1 MSIPAYI
8 YARFSSLEQGKGTS
22 LRRQITDCRNRI
34 EREGWEYPVSEQER
48 QDRDYT
54 DEGKSA
60 YFGAHRSPGGA
71 LFEFERKAAEGHFAN
86 GAVLVVENLDRLTRQ
101 GWEEA
106 LKILTQL
113 TAHGVTVATLHGN
126 KLWRAGEK
134 PDMGQV
140 ITVIVEAEA
149 DHRASHEKSKRV
161 KAAWDKKVDA
171 IIAGERKAFS
181 RILPAWLEVC
191 PAEGICVANKHRASI
206 VREVFNRYVEGFGL
220 PAIVKLLNERGE
232 PSWGYGLKK
241 GEGWNTA
248 YLHKL
253 LTNRAVMGEFE
264 PNTRSR
270 HTPTHLA
277 ASKGVVI
284 PDYYPQV
291 ISADLFNRA
300 QATRKSRRGMGGR
313 ANSQQANLFA
323 GLASCRECGAKMY
336 FQSQQ
341 KAGRRVAHTKKD
353 GSKGEHVCQT
363 DRSYLQ
369 CNNNRRGHA
378 CSNAQRIRYEY
389 LERNVLDMLLTNA
402 LNEGSFAA
410 PDRVAA
416 VRNSI
421 AEHERSIANKRLQLT
436 NIADSLAV
444 RFSAAVAHKAG
455 DIEDEIVATEKL
467 LVGLRADLRKEMG
480 EVSPSEHLK
489 RVLQLRDSLTHIDPE
504 QRYAARVKV
513 HHALRNVINAM
524 ECSSDGKTM
533 IVAADSS
540 LGLTFD
546 HRGRCIDM
554 SALNANFTGPEGEP
568 RWHPDN
574 EKAA

>member
-22 LRRQITDCRNRI
+22 LKRQIADCRERV
-34 EREGWEYPVSEQER
+34 EREGWEYPTSQSEREE
-48 QDRDYT
+48 RDYT

-60 YFGAHRSPGGA
+60 YFGAHRSPGGS

-106 LKILTQL
+106 LKILTGL
-113 TAHGVTVATLHGN
+113 TGNGVTVATLHGN
-126 KLWRAGEK
+126 KLWKAGEK

-171 IIAGERKAFS
+171 IVAGDRKAFS
-181 RILPAWLEVC
+181 KVLPAWLEVC
-191 PAEGICVANKHRASI
+191 PTTGTCIANEPRATI
-206 VREVFNRYVEGFGL
+206 VREVFEKYVDGYGL
-220 PAIVKLLNERGE
+220 PAIVKALNEQGE
-232 PSWGYGLKK
+232 PSWGYGIKR

-264 PNTRSR
+264 PNARSR
-270 HTPTHLA
+270 NTPTHHA
-277 ASKGVVI
+277 TSKGIVI
-284 PDYYPQV
+284 PDYYPQIV
-291 ISADLFNRA
+291 SADLFNRA
-300 QATRKSRRGMGGR
+300 QAARRGRRGMGGKT
-313 ANSQQANLFA
+313 NSRQANLFA
-323 GLASCRECGAKMY
+323 GLATCSECGAKMY

-341 KAGRRVAHTKKD
+341 KAGRRIKHVKKD
-353 GSKGEHVCQT
+353 GSKGEHLCQT

-378 CSNAQRIRYEY
+378 CGNKGKIRYEY
-389 LERNVLDMLLTNA
+389 LERNVLDALLTNA
-402 LNEGSFAA
+402 LNSNTFAA

-416 VRNSI
+416 LRNTI
-421 AEHERSIANKRLQLT
+421 AEHKRQIENKQLQLT
-436 NIADSLAV
+436 NLADSLAV
-444 RFSAAVAHKAG
+444 RFSAALANKAG
-455 DIEDEIVATEKL
+455 DLEDEIAATEKL
-467 LVGLRADLRKEMG
+467 LGGLRTDLRREMG
-480 EVSPSEHLK
+480 EASPTEHLE
-489 RVLQLRDSLTHIDPE
+489 RVLQVRQNLDHADTEL
-504 QRYAARVKV
+504 RYAARVKV
-513 HHALRNVINAM
+513 HHALRGVIDAM
-524 ECSSDGKTM
+524 ECRPDGTTM
-533 IVAADSS
+533 LVAASGS

-546 HRGRCIDM
+546 PKGNCTDM
-554 SALNANFTGPEGEP
+554 SALNANYVGPDGEQN
-568 RWHPDN
+568 WHPD
-574 EKAA
+574 EAA